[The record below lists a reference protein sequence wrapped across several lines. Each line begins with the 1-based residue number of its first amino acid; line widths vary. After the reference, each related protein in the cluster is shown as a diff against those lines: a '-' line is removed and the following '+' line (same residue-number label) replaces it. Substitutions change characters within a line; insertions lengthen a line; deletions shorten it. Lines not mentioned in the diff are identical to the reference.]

1 MQTIGLWTGLATFL
15 IIALFHPLVV
25 LAEEKFSNK
34 IWVAFLAAGILFLVL
49 SLRTAAPLLSAVLGV
64 LGFTCLWSIKELSD
78 LSFPWKPRQSRPAQS
93 AAQPVTNPLRGQ
105 NFYGQ
110 THFYQDFFPL
120 LPNLMKKTS

>member
-1 MQTIGLWTGLATFL
+1 MPTIFANGGFPMQTIGLWTGLATFL

-78 LSFPWKPRQSRPAQS
+78 LSSHGNRARAARHNPPRSR
-93 AAQPVTNPLRGQ
+93 
-105 NFYGQ
+105 
-110 THFYQDFFPL
+110 
-120 LPNLMKKTS
+120 

>member
-105 NFYGQ
+105 NFYGSNA
-110 THFYQDFFPL
+110 FLSGF
-120 LPNLMKKTS
+120 LPSPSKLDEKTS